1 MTETVDLAT
10 TPFPLLLAYHFHRHS
25 TGTLALSA
33 GLHKKRIYFKDGSA
47 VFAGSNDRNDR
58 LGEMLLRRGLLGL
71 PDFLSSSADMVPGK
85 RFGTLLVERGLL
97 SPNQLVWAVK
107 EQVMEII
114 FSLFPLAAGTSQLE
128 EGPAGDGEIITL
140 NINTPELIRRGVA
153 RMDNATWALE
163 TFTDR
168 TTQLRLTQPAKQVLE
183 HFSLD
188 PKDVHVV
195 MALQAG
201 GSLEDL
207 CSGTLLHH
215 FDLLKLLWALK
226 ILGFLAAGGPV
237 PVTPERPPAAQAVE
251 PEDFDVTGD
260 DLKDLI

>member
-1 MTETVDLAT
+1 MTETVDLAE
-10 TPFPLLLAYHFHRHS
+10 TPFPLFLAHHFHRHS

-33 GLHKKRIYFKDGSA
+33 GLHRKQVYLKEGAA

-71 PDFLSSSADMVPGK
+71 PEFLSSSADMVPGK

-107 EQVMEII
+107 EQVTEII
-114 FSLFPLAAGTSQLE
+114 FSLFPLTAGTSQFE
-128 EGPAGDGEIITL
+128 EGPAGEGEIITL

-153 RMDNATWALE
+153 RMDNASWALE

-168 TTQLRLTQPAKQVLE
+168 HLHLRLTQPSQEVLD

-188 PKDVHVV
+188 PKEVQVV
-195 MALQAG
+195 TALQAG
-201 GSLEDL
+201 GSLEEL

-237 PVTPERPPAAQAVE
+237 PVSPERSPAEQVVE